1 MFERKVTP
9 FLERVHTCYSF
20 SNSKHI
26 KYKRIK
32 LFFYLILMCIQN
44 PANNLLI
51 NLKNSTK
58 CELNKLKNITY
69 YYKSTFRLI
78 SGISI

>member
-9 FLERVHTCYSF
+9 FLERVQRCYSF
-20 SNSKHI
+20 PNSKHI
-26 KYKRIK
+26 KYRRIK
-32 LFFYLILMCIQN
+32 LFLFNTYVHTKSDKELLI
-44 PANNLLI
+44 I

-69 YYKSTFRLI
+69 YYKSTFR
-78 SGISI
+78 